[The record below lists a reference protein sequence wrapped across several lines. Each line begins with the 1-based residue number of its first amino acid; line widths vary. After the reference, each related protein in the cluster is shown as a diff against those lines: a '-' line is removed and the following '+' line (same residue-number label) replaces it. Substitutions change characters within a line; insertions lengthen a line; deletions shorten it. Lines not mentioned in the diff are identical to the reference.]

1 MEHHV
6 YLLVTDSQDP
16 DRDVIHSR
24 DTGLKV
30 RVFDLEKTSFQ
41 PDSSEIQLFAYANG
55 TLLGFETINVT
66 ADDALDVLE
75 AIKWYARYIGS
86 PQMEI
91 LPEDPRVGH
100 QAVVQV

>member
-16 DRDVIHSR
+16 EKDVIHSR

-30 RVFDLEKTSFQ
+30 RVFDLEKVNYQ
-41 PDSSEIQLFAYANG
+41 PNNSEIQLFAYANG

-75 AIKWYARYIGS
+75 AIKWYARYIEY

-91 LPEDPRVGH
+91 LPEDPRIGQ
-100 QAVVQV
+100 QAAVQV